1 MFTVQMGF
9 LIGKHIHKIPNDNK
23 WSLFFQHACGGWEKL
38 NPIPDGH
45 SGWSMFE
52 KLWEAN
58 QLAMKNVLEEDREAE
73 ETKENTNS
81 TGAKSKAKDYY
92 VSCMDPNGTIE
103 SLGGK
108 PLLQLLDNHLI
119 DWTLLLKNPGETSDK
134 IEEEDWVQNFTSK
147 VATVHL
153 ELLCDGFFTWQVNE
167 DDHNSS
173 QHVITLD
180 QGGLTLPNRE
190 HYLKQNYTQLVDAL
204 KKVMFR
210 VVKLLILD
218 NNEEVSIFLSLP
230 ILI

>member
-1 MFTVQMGF
+1 MTIKCV
-9 LIGKHIHKIPNDNK
+9 
-23 WSLFFQHACGGWEKL
+23 SFQHACGGWEKL

-58 QLAMKNVLEEDREAE
+58 QLAMKNVLEEDSAE
-73 ETKENTNS
+73 ENTKENMNS
-81 TGAKSKAKDYY
+81 STAKSKAKDYY

-108 PLLQLLDNHLI
+108 PLLQLLNNHLV
-119 DWTLLLKNPGETSDK
+119 DWTLLLKNPTEETSEKVED
-134 IEEEDWVQNFTSK
+134 EDWVQNFTSK

-218 NNEEVSIFLSLP
+218 NNDGNQVSNFLS
-230 ILI
+230 